1 MPHSP
6 PPPPPHSASRSPL
19 PFVSYSPCPKI
30 SYSNVLPLSLP
41 PSLCPPPPP
50 PPPPL
55 PASLPSSYLSPSPS
69 YLSPIY
75 LSPSPS
81 LPPSLSFSLPTS
93 LPISLPSS
101 LLPSLLPLLSSPP
114 WVAKIPLQFHSHTG
128 PRLCLHR
135 AVCFWNV
142 VTFLAHTHPYCPTS
156 LTEGLGDYTRRI
168 TPDYTI
174 ILQDG
179 VLLNVSA
186 PPPQPSGLFPS

>member
-1 MPHSP
+1 MS
-6 PPPPPHSASRSPL
+6 
-19 PFVSYSPCPKI
+19 
-30 SYSNVLPLSLP
+30 SLF
-41 PSLCPPPPP
+41 PSLLLSAPPPPP
-50 PPPPL
+50 PPPFPSSLPPSLPPISLPL
-55 PASLPSSYLSPSPS
+55 PPISLPSISLPLP
-69 YLSPIY
+69 
-75 LSPSPS
+75 PS